1 MNRREH
7 AKIFMAVAIILCMS
21 LSMTPAAMADTSGD
35 GYLANMSNLKESEII
50 SANRAMKNE
59 EDAIIA
65 YNEVISSFSLE
76 SKDGI
81 YPAEYAGAYYE
92 DGKLIICLTDLSSA
106 KKNNVLN
113 STTLDSIVSFR
124 EMEYSLNELNSVIE
138 VIVADLR
145 MFPVTKWHVDQ
156 MNNKCVIGIAPDKY
170 QDANNYF
177 ATLKQYE
184 KYPVELIPADYEKP
198 AANIIG
204 GSSLGSTSVGFC
216 GTYLGQSVILTCG
229 HGHTVGQNLNYG
241 TVQVVQLANN
251 SIGDYAIVT
260 ISNAHTPTNRVYTS
274 SGIGYIVDYYYSV
287 LQNTT
292 VYAYGK
298 SNGAKIGTVSAV
310 NQSVTYEAYGDI
322 VIHGLTRCTSVSG
335 SVVGGDSGGPVYRT
349 HGTNYAA
356 CGIIT
361 SRAEDGSTWTFCP
374 LVSCSPLFT
383 VQTYTPN

>member
-7 AKIFMAVAIILCMS
+7 VKIFMAVAIILCML

-145 MFPVTKWHVDQ
+145 MFP
-156 MNNKCVIGIAPDKY
+156 
-170 QDANNYF
+170 
-177 ATLKQYE
+177 
-184 KYPVELIPADYEKP
+184 
-198 AANIIG
+198 
-204 GSSLGSTSVGFC
+204 
-216 GTYLGQSVILTCG
+216 
-229 HGHTVGQNLNYG
+229 
-241 TVQVVQLANN
+241 
-251 SIGDYAIVT
+251 
-260 ISNAHTPTNRVYTS
+260 
-274 SGIGYIVDYYYSV
+274 GY
-287 LQNTT
+287 
-292 VYAYGK
+292 K
-298 SNGAKIGTVSAV
+298 M
-310 NQSVTYEAYGDI
+310 
-322 VIHGLTRCTSVSG
+322 
-335 SVVGGDSGGPVYRT
+335 
-349 HGTNYAA
+349 A
-356 CGIIT
+356 CG
-361 SRAEDGSTWTFCP
+361 SNE
-374 LVSCSPLFT
+374 
-383 VQTYTPN
+383 Q